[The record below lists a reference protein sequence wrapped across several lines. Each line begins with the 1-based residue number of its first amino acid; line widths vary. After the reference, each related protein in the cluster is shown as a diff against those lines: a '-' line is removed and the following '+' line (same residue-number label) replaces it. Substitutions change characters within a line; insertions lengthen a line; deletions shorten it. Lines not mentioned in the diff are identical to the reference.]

1 MSHISEEDLVL
12 HYYGEVAD
20 VLPVD
25 LHLKECEACR
35 ALYGSLQRVLNAVDG
50 LPVPERASDYG
61 ARVWQRIAPYL
72 PLRRRFWPLTS
83 PWRWAAAGA
92 AFATLIVAAFLMGR
106 SYPQPRGPV
115 HLSAVPSE
123 IAADPEAQQ
132 RLLTLAVGDYL
143 ERSQVVLIE
152 LANASD
158 ARTLD
163 ISPEQARA
171 EGLLNENRLY
181 RQTALHMGDAVIA
194 GVLDELERVLLEIAH
209 APSRLS
215 AMQVGELR
223 RQLHEDGILF
233 KIRILDSTVRDREEH
248 KL

>member
-1 MSHISEEDLVL
+1 MNHLSEEDLVL
-12 HYYGEVAD
+12 HYYGEAAD
-20 VLPVD
+20 ALPVD
-25 LHLKECEACR
+25 LHLKECEECR
-35 ALYGSLQRVLNAVDG
+35 ALYGSLQRALNAVDG

-61 ARVWQRIAPYL
+61 VQVWRRVAPYL
-72 PLRRRFWPLTS
+72 PVRGRFRFLTS
-83 PWRWAAAGA
+83 PWQWAAAGA
-92 AFATLIVAAFLMGR
+92 VFATLIVAAFLMGR

-115 HLSAVPSE
+115 Q

-143 ERSQVVLIE
+143 ERSQVVLVE
-152 LANASD
+152 LANASS

-163 ISPEQARA
+163 ISPEQDRV
-171 EGLLNENRLY
+171 ENLLAENRLY

-209 APSRLS
+209 GPSQLS
-215 AMQVGELR
+215 AMQVDELR
-223 RQLHEDGILF
+223 RELHDDGILF
-233 KIRILDSTVRDREEH
+233 KMRVLDSSVRNREEH